1 MSSVV
6 KEQMERPR
14 TQSEWIVGVVS
25 TVVASI
31 LGGAAVI
38 QQYELH
44 HWANNSVGLVTM
56 LGLAFACGLPG
67 WAVVRWAFNLFD
79 KRRKADLLEVMTELR
94 EGAIGGKA
102 E

>member
-31 LGGAAVI
+31 LDGAAVI
-38 QQYELH
+38 
-44 HWANNSVGLVTM
+44 
-56 LGLAFACGLPG
+56 
-67 WAVVRWAFNLFD
+67 
-79 KRRKADLLEVMTELR
+79 
-94 EGAIGGKA
+94 
-102 E
+102 

>member
-38 QQYELH
+38 
-44 HWANNSVGLVTM
+44 
-56 LGLAFACGLPG
+56 
-67 WAVVRWAFNLFD
+67 
-79 KRRKADLLEVMTELR
+79 
-94 EGAIGGKA
+94 
-102 E
+102 